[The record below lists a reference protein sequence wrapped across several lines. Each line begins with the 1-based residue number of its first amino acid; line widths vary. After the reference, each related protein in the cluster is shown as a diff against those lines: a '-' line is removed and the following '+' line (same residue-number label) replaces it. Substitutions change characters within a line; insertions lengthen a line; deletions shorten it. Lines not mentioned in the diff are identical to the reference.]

1 VNQLFRGTG
10 HGWNHGDTTDR
21 VPKTIEAAMPYP
33 HLLSPLTVGPKILRN
48 RVLVTAH
55 VPGLA
60 EGGVPG
66 ERYVAYHRARARGGV
81 GLQLTGATP
90 VHRTSAAIEGA
101 GLISI
106 DDRIVP
112 GYRRL
117 ADAVHAEGGC
127 ILAQLAHYG
136 ATVTAGE
143 PGLPLWAPSPR
154 ASELI
159 RQVPHEMTTAE
170 IAEIVQA
177 FAAAARRAQEGGLD
191 GVEILGAFGLLVA
204 AFMSPYANTR
214 RDAYGGSL
222 DNRLRFAFEI
232 IDAVREAAGPESIVG
247 MRIAGDELVAGG
259 NDRAAMQEIARRL
272 AATGK
277 LDYLNVIASNNLDRV
292 HRTVHWPPTP
302 APHGLFVELAAG
314 IKQTVS
320 LPVFT
325 AGRIVDPD
333 HAERILAAG
342 QADMV
347 GMTRAHIADP
357 DLVTKLRQGRGDDV
371 RRCVG
376 ANVCI
381 ARVLAGGPVRCL
393 HNPEAGR
400 EHEWG
405 TAAPAKAPKRVAVIG
420 GGPAGLEAAR
430 VAAERGHRVTLYEKS
445 PVLGGQFRLRAAIPT
460 WAEFQSTID
469 WRQAQL
475 AKLQVRVELGRE
487 IKAGDI
493 AGIGADAIVL
503 ATGAEPLAPALPGAT
518 QSEVEVVTPHAL
530 LREGRPE
537 ARSAVLWDQAGG
549 GVATGVMDALIDR
562 RCSLYVVT
570 PQFAVAEDMDVV
582 RRVPLYQRLLAAGAI
597 FVANCDVVGL
607 ERRDVILRNVY
618 SGKESRLVPVELLV
632 AWTGSRAVDDLRDA
646 IEAAGIELHL
656 AGDAVAPRTADIAFA
671 EGALAARAV

>member
-1 VNQLFRGTG
+1 
-10 HGWNHGDTTDR
+10 
-21 VPKTIEAAMPYP
+21 MPYP
-33 HLLSPLTVGPKILRN
+33 HLLSPLKVGPKILRN

-90 VHRTSAAIEGA
+90 VHRTSAGIEGA

-159 RQVPHEMTTAE
+159 RQVPHEMTAAE
-170 IAEIVQA
+170 IAEVVHA
-177 FAAAARRAQEGGLD
+177 FAAAARRAREGGLD
-191 GVEILGAFGLLVA
+191 GVEILGAFGLLIA

-277 LDYLNVIASNNLDRV
+277 LDYLNVIASSNLDRV
-292 HRTVHWPPTP
+292 YRAVHWPPTP

-314 IKQTVS
+314 IKQAVS
-320 LPVFT
+320 LPVTVKSLVFPL
-325 AGRIVDPD
+325 RWL
-333 HAERILAAG
+333 HHQQAAG
-342 QADMV
+342 
-347 GMTRAHIADP
+347 
-357 DLVTKLRQGRGDDV
+357 
-371 RRCVG
+371 
-376 ANVCI
+376 
-381 ARVLAGGPVRCL
+381 
-393 HNPEAGR
+393 
-400 EHEWG
+400 EHE
-405 TAAPAKAPKRVAVIG
+405 
-420 GGPAGLEAAR
+420 LFD
-430 VAAERGHRVTLYEKS
+430 L
-445 PVLGGQFRLRAAIPT
+445 
-460 WAEFQSTID
+460 
-469 WRQAQL
+469 QL
-475 AKLQVRVELGRE
+475 LKL
-487 IKAGDI
+487 
-493 AGIGADAIVL
+493 
-503 ATGAEPLAPALPGAT
+503 P
-518 QSEVEVVTPHAL
+518 
-530 LREGRPE
+530 
-537 ARSAVLWDQAGG
+537 
-549 GVATGVMDALIDR
+549 
-562 RCSLYVVT
+562 
-570 PQFAVAEDMDVV
+570 
-582 RRVPLYQRLLAAGAI
+582 
-597 FVANCDVVGL
+597 
-607 ERRDVILRNVY
+607 
-618 SGKESRLVPVELLV
+618 
-632 AWTGSRAVDDLRDA
+632 
-646 IEAAGIELHL
+646 
-656 AGDAVAPRTADIAFA
+656 
-671 EGALAARAV
+671 